1 MTTRR
6 TLVVVGA
13 WLIAVA
19 GAVALLF
26 AGGTA
31 TDLTGGQISPIFVAV
46 DPTGVGVWLRPS
58 LGTTR

>member
-1 MTTRR
+1 VTTRR
-6 TLVVVGA
+6 TLVVGA
-13 WLIAVA
+13 WLIGVA

-26 AGGTA
+26 AAGTA

-58 LGTTR
+58 PGTTR

>member
-6 TLVVVGA
+6 TLVVGA
-13 WLIAVA
+13 WLIGVA

-26 AGGTA
+26 AAGTA
-31 TDLTGGQISPIFVAV
+31 TGLTGGQISPIFVAV

-58 LGTTR
+58 PGTTR